1 MSQQIILVTALA
13 ASFRRAGIG
22 FTDKGTALL
31 REQLTDEQYNQ
42 IIAEKRLSSRE
53 VTADQIPE
61 GADTRA
67 IQQAS
72 AQLQSAAG
80 TGDAE
85 TFHTPLS
92 FEEAVATL
100 DPSNKDHFTGQGKPQ
115 LDALSKR
122 MGKPVSGAER
132 DALWDAYKASGAQ

>member
-1 MSQQIILVTALA
+1 MSKQIILVTALA
-13 ASFRRAGIG
+13 ASFRRAGFG

-42 IIAEKRLSSRE
+42 IVAEKRLSSRE

-67 IQQAS
+67 IQSVS
-72 AQLQSAAG
+72 ATLQSAADSSL
-80 TGDAE
+80 TQAHNE
-85 TFHTPLS
+85 PLS
-92 FEEAVATL
+92 FEDALATL

-115 LDALSKR
+115 LDPLSKL
-122 MGKPVSGAER
+122 MGKPITGAER
-132 DALWDAYKASGAQ
+132 DALWEAYKASGAQ